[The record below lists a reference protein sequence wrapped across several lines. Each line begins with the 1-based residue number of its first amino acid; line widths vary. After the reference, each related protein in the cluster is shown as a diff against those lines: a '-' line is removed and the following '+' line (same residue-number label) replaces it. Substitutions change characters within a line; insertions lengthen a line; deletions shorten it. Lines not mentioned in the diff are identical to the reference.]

1 MAPEVTMTDVR
12 VASVLVDGGGDAR
25 ARLLDAIG
33 AQLGDEVPTF
43 VAVFASTAHELDT
56 LVSAF
61 ATRGTVAI
69 GASTAGEFIERG
81 DAKGSVAAFA
91 LVGGDRYRAT
101 AGIGVGLR
109 DDPAGAIA
117 RALEG
122 QPRSMDGFP
131 YRTAITLL
139 DPLAGNGEEVALMLA
154 DALGPDQ
161 PIAGGA
167 AGDDLKMQQTFVAC
181 GTQKSSDAITVAQI
195 FSTRPLG
202 LGIEHGHRPLSA
214 PLRVTRASGGYVHE
228 LEGRPAWDVW
238 KEQTAEAARARGIDV
253 SALETSA
260 EGAFLLQFEAGLANG
275 TSYKI
280 RAPLSRTEQG
290 AILFAAAIPE
300 GAVLRITESDGGSQI
315 ASAIGAARRARAAV
329 GDAPIAGALVFDC
342 ICRNLIL
349 GDDFGAAVRGVSEAL
364 GGVRLAGFETYGE
377 VGLSAGEMSGFHNTT
392 SVVLAFP
399 E

>member
-1 MAPEVTMTDVR
+1 MAGVR
-12 VASVLVDGGGDAR
+12 VATVLVDGTTAEVR
-25 ARLLDAIG
+25 TKLVEAVR
-33 AQLGDEVPTF
+33 AQLGGATPTF
-43 VAVFASTAHELDT
+43 VAVFASTSHPLDA

-61 ATRGTVAI
+61 AEPGTIAI
-69 GASTAGEFIERG
+69 GASTAGEFIEHG
-81 DAKGSVAAFA
+81 DAKSSVSVFA
-91 LVGGDRYRAT
+91 LAGGDAYRAS

-122 QPRSMDGFP
+122 QPRTMEGFP

-181 GTQKSSDAITVAQI
+181 GTQSSSDAITVAQI
-195 FSTRPLG
+195 FSKRPLG
-202 LGIEHGHRPLSA
+202 LGIEHGHRALSE

-228 LEGRPAWDVW
+228 IESRPAWDVW
-238 KEQTAEAARARGIDV
+238 KEKTAAAARERGIDV
-253 SALETSA
+253 STLEPSA

-275 TSYKI
+275 ATYKI
-280 RAPLSRTEQG
+280 RAPLSRTPEG
-290 AILFAAAIPE
+290 SILFAAGIPE
-300 GAVLRITESDGGSQI
+300 GSVLRITESDGGSQI
-315 ASAIGAARRARAAV
+315 VSAIGAARRARGAL

-349 GDDFGAAVRGVSEAL
+349 GEEFGTAVRGISEAL
-364 GGVRLAGFETYGE
+364 GGVRIAGFETYGE
-377 VGLSAGEMSGFHNTT
+377 VALSAGEMSGFHNTT